1 MAEDWKKEL
10 ENIFLSDSLASR
22 AERENAQFA
31 KFLREIVT
39 PALNEIAGEMRRL
52 GRTANV
58 REAPASTILTV
69 YRNGGH
75 VEEICYSVTRRFVND
90 GILPV
95 AHARVVRT
103 NARTTTHE
111 EPFRREDAPYTL
123 EDVKAEDII
132 RSFLTFYRMT
142 KGQ

>member
-1 MAEDWKKEL
+1 MESWKQEL
-10 ENIFLSDSLASR
+10 EDIFLSDSQASR
-22 AERENAQFA
+22 AERENARFA
-31 KFLREIVT
+31 KFLREVVT
-39 PALNEIAGEMRRL
+39 PALSEVAGEMRRL
-52 GRTANV
+52 GRTASV

-69 YRNGGH
+69 YRNNGS

-90 GILPV
+90 GILPL
-95 AHARVVRT
+95 AHVRVVRT

-111 EPFRREDAPYTL
+111 EPFRPEGTQYTID
-123 EDVKAEDII
+123 DVTVEDII

>member
-1 MAEDWKKEL
+1 MESWKQEL
-10 ENIFLSDSLASR
+10 EDIFLSDSLASR

-31 KFLREIVT
+31 KFLREVAT
-39 PALNEIAGEMRRL
+39 PALKQIAEEMRRL
-52 GRTANV
+52 GRMANV

-69 YRNGGH
+69 YRNGGN

-90 GILPV
+90 GILPM

-103 NARTTTHE
+103 NSRTTTHE
-111 EPFRREDAPYTL
+111 EPYRPEGSVYTL
-123 EDVKAEDII
+123 EDVTADEVI